1 MDQMNLEDR
10 YFAAWHTPGN
20 INEHLPVLRL
30 LAAQCDRVVELGTN
44 QAVSTT
50 ALLAAQPR
58 ELITYDLNPSPEAEA
73 LRAVA
78 GACRYDASIGD
89 SRYVEAGPCDL
100 LFIDTLHTRAQLEAE
115 LSWHSNNVKRW
126 VAMHDTVTFGDRG
139 EDGGLGLNHAL
150 REFLALH
157 REWRI
162 VAEWRNNNG
171 LTVIQR
177 Q

>member
-1 MDQMNLEDR
+1 MDQMSLEDR
-10 YFAAWHTPGN
+10 YFAAWQSPGN

-30 LAAQCDRVVELGTN
+30 LATQCDRVVELGTN

-58 ELITYDLNPSPEAEA
+58 ELITFDLNPSQEAES
-73 LRAVA
+73 LRRVA
-78 GACRYDASIGD
+78 GACRYDVRIGD
-89 SRYVEAGPCDL
+89 SRYVEAGTFDL
-100 LFIDTLHTRAQLEAE
+100 LFVDTLHTRAQLEAE
-115 LSWHSNNVKRW
+115 LAWHSGNVRRW
-126 VAMHDTVTFGDRG
+126 IAMHDTATFGDRG

-150 REFLALH
+150 REFLTSH
-157 REWRI
+157 PEWRI